1 MIALIAAVLLASP
14 SPGPQSAIDLR
25 WMEGVWRACDA
36 GSETVETWTHASE
49 GLLFGHS
56 TTRRGGRLTEWEQ
69 LRIIARGGVT
79 VYQAMP
85 NGRDA
90 VDFMLVDQSPQGA
103 IFQNRDNDWPNVI
116 VYEREGD
123 VMTATI
129 RGLDGAHGPVMSWA
143 FQPGDQTS
151 CD

>member
-1 MIALIAAVLLASP
+1 MIAAVLLASP
-14 SPGPQSAIDLR
+14 SPGPQTAIDLR
-25 WMEGVWRACDA
+25 WMEGMWRACHP
-36 GSETVETWTHASE
+36 GRETVETWTYASD

-56 TTRRGGRLTEWEQ
+56 ITRRGGRLTEWEQ

-79 VYQAMP
+79 LYQAMP
-85 NGRDA
+85 NGREA

-103 IFQNRDNDWPNVI
+103 IFENRDNDWPNVI

-129 RGLDGAHGPVMSWA
+129 RGLRGENEPVMIWA
-143 FQPGDQTS
+143 FGPGDRTS